1 MIYLYTGANGTCKT
15 LFTLKDVRDLQVK
28 DSRPVY
34 FVEGRFKPKPI
45 LTEEFGWKPFQFKDW
60 QTLPSGSIILCDEV
74 HEDLPK
80 RSPSSAVPEHIKAIA
95 QHRARG
101 YDFFMMTQHP
111 ANIDN
116 FVTRII
122 GAPGWHR
129 HLKRVAG
136 GSSVTS
142 MLQWDAVNNVC
153 EKAGSGKT
161 AQITVRSQ
169 PKEVYNWY
177 DSAELHTAKLRIPK
191 SFIYLVVSLPIIV
204 FLFWL
209 VVQMLLK
216 KNGAKKDVDQVG
228 TVAMVAPGQGPGRD
242 RPLTPWEY
250 AGQYKP
256 RLENLMHTAPVY
268 DELTKPKR
276 VPVAAACIQ
285 SASKGCK
292 CFTQDATPYPL
303 DQAMCKALLEHGTFY
318 AFDPDP
324 DRKQPQQ
331 QQVAT
336 GSRPAMETAI
346 AAPGVLSAPS
356 SLPAN
361 MQGVSMQVPSA
372 PSTPA
377 QQPAPEPQRI
387 ASVRR

>member
-60 QTLPSGSIILCDEV
+60 QDLPSGSIILCDEV
-74 HEDLPK
+74 HQDLPK
-80 RSPSSAVPEHIKAIA
+80 RPTNSPVPPHIQKIAEH
-95 QHRARG
+95 RSRG
-101 YDFFMMTQHP
+101 FDFFMMTQHP
-111 ANIDN
+111 SNLDS

-153 EKAGSGKT
+153 EKAGSGKS
-161 AQITVRSQ
+161 AQITMRSQ

-191 SFIYLVVSLPIIV
+191 SFIYLCVALPLIA
-204 FLFWL
+204 FLFWFT
-209 VVQMLLK
+209 VQLLQK
-216 KNGAKKDVDQVG
+216 KNGVKKEGDAPAAV
-228 TVAMVAPGQGPGRD
+228 TAIAPGQASSRD
-242 RPLTPWEY
+242 RPATPWEY
-250 AGQYKP
+250 AQQYQP
-256 RLENLMHTAPVY
+256 RIQTLMHTAPVY

-292 CFTQDATPYPL
+292 CFTQDATPYPM
-303 DQAMCKALLEHGTFY
+303 DEAMCRSMVEHGTFY
-318 AFDPDP
+318 SFDPEP
-324 DRKQPQQ
+324 DRRQAQP
-331 QQVAT
+331 VAT
-336 GSRPAMETAI
+336 AQPIARQSPDQVNPAGSGLTIMG
-346 AAPGVLSAPS
+346 AAPAAVAAL
-356 SLPAN
+356 
-361 MQGVSMQVPSA
+361 
-372 PSTPA
+372 PA
-377 QQPAPEPQRI
+377 QQPEQPQRI